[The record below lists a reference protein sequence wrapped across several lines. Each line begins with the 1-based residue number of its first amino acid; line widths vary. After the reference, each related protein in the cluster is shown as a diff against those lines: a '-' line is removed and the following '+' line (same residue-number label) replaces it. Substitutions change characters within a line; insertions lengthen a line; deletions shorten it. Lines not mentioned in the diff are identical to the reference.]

1 MSGKKIKTW
10 KYFFSFIVFVA
21 IALCC
26 IYFTKRKNDG
36 FSLEVISTE
45 IGYGYTISHQQQ
57 VYIYQP
63 FIPAISGKQPFLSK
77 EEAESVGKLIIERLK
92 SGESHTV
99 TPNDLKDLKIR
110 YN

>member
-21 IALCC
+21 IVLCC

-45 IGYGYTISHQQQ
+45 IGYGYTIRHQQQ

-77 EEAESVGKLIIERLK
+77 TEAESVGKLIIERLK
-92 SGESHTV
+92 SGANYTV
-99 TPNDLKDLKIR
+99 TPNDLEDLKIR